1 MGLIEITLDTHKS
14 LFISIKGLGK
24 NLLDLTFIFLE
35 NWDVIQ
41 FFVERYRKIGR
52 ESNYYIK
59 SLDFPQY
66 PRFFYF

>member
-52 ESNYYIK
+52 ESNY
-59 SLDFPQY
+59 
-66 PRFFYF
+66 